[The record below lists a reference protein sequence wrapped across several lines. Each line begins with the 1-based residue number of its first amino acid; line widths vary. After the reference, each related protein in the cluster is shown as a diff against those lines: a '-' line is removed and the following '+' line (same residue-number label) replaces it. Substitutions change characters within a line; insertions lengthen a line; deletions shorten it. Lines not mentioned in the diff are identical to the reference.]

1 MNCGRWRGVS
11 RVSRWVKFPRFS
23 LNILFSLPAAF
34 IPFPK
39 PTYRRLFSPTLAPTL
54 SFDNRSYVDIR
65 HAIPPS
71 VENSIAVINLSDPF
85 GSYVLF
91 SIEGYELSLD
101 LSSLARCFDLTRK
114 NRIINP
120 SWSCRLF
127 GHVKLID
134 PFYDPLFLFYL
145 LSYLFFYLNST
156 DGWLLILAVIRQSK
170 RVLIWVVYS
179 NWKRWIRRFFSS
191 DHLLNAE
198 KCLHLIKIYLN

>member
-23 LNILFSLPAAF
+23 LNILFSLPATF

-39 PTYRRLFSPTLAPTL
+39 PTYRRLFSNPRPHPFFWQSIIRRRSSRDSTVGRKLSRSLICPTL
-54 SFDNRSYVDIR
+54 SDPMCCFRSKDTNCLWI
-65 HAIPPS
+65 
-71 VENSIAVINLSDPF
+71 
-85 GSYVLF
+85 
-91 SIEGYELSLD
+91 
-101 LSSLARCFDLTRK
+101 SLAWCFDLTRK

-134 PFYDPLFLFYL
+134 PFYDPLFFFYL
-145 LSYLFFYLNST
+145 LSFFYLNST

-179 NWKRWIRRFFSS
+179 NWKRWIRRFC
-191 DHLLNAE
+191 HPMNTE
-198 KCLHLIKIYLN
+198 KYLYLIKIYLN